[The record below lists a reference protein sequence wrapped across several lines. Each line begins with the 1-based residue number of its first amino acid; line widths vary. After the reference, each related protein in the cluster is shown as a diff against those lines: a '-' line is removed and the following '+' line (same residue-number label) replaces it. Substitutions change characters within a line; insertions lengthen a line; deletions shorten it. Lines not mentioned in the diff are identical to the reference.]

1 MCKKKNE
8 CHCENN
14 SMGIGFILPFLASM
28 LSSFGTNQPTT
39 IINIY
44 SDKNIEVKKDGK

>member
-8 CHCENN
+8 CDCENN

-28 LSSFGTNQPTT
+28 FLSFGTSRPTT

-44 SDKNIEVKKDGK
+44 SDKNIEVKDDDK